1 MENKDMNFQITIK
14 SARVNSGLTQDEASF
29 ALTIDKST
37 LVRWEKD
44 SSSIPADKLK
54 LMIDLYGIPFDHLY
68 LGKSA
73 N

>member
-14 SARVNSGLTQDEASF
+14 SARVNSGLTQDEASD
-29 ALTIDKST
+29 ALGIDKST

>member
-29 ALTIDKST
+29 ALNIDKST

>member
-1 MENKDMNFQITIK
+1 MSNKDTNLKITIK
-14 SARVNSGLTQDEASF
+14 SARVNSELTQDEASD
-29 ALTIDKST
+29 ALGIDKST

-44 SSSIPADKLK
+44 SSNIPADKLK

-68 LGKSA
+68 LGKRA